1 MTQKKKKTNGRSG
14 DKWPRHGRRRGT
26 KRKEKWRELQNSETA
41 VESYRV
47 LLGFTGSY
55 WVLLDSTGFKEV
67 SLGFTRLRWVFIKFY
82 WVLLDLTGFCWILLG
97 LKRFHLVLQGY
108 DGFLLSFTGF
118 YWILLGFIGFCWV

>member
-67 SLGFTRLRWVFIKFY
+67 SLGFTRLRWV
-82 WVLLDLTGFCWILLG
+82 LS
-97 LKRFHLVLQGY
+97 
-108 DGFLLSFTGF
+108 SFTGF
-118 YWILLGFIGFCWV
+118 YWILLGFIGFYWV